1 MIVVGAVSTAET
13 QTRGKKKRRVG
24 PITKDRHK
32 LYEMSVQ
39 SPEENIK
46 FSDRM
51 YKKRN
56 GRHPKR
62 LKEDFC
68 GTAFMSAAWV
78 RQRPNNEAWGVDLD
92 RPTMEWGEAHNIRPL
107 GEPASRVTL
116 ICDDVRAIMNPKVDV
131 VAALNFSYFIFK
143 KPDELRDYFRRARAS
158 LSPGGILVLDIFG
171 GWESQM
177 NVTDTTRYR
186 GFTYVW
192 EQDRCDPV
200 TNEVRFHIHFRFHGG
215 GGIRKAFTYDWRLW
229 SVPEVRE
236 ALEGAGF
243 EGSQVYWEG
252 VDSDTDE
259 GNGVFR
265 PVNRAENCP
274 GWNAFI
280 VAW

>member
-1 MIVVGAVSTAET
+1 MMQATMAKENRRRSGPK
-13 QTRGKKKRRVG
+13 TRDK
-24 PITKDRHK
+24 HA

-46 FSDRM
+46 FFERV
-51 YKKRN
+51 YKKHN
-56 GRHPKR
+56 GCLPLH

-68 GTAFMSAAWV
+68 GTALLCAAWV
-78 RQRPNNEAWGVDLD
+78 ARRPDNVAVGVDLD
-92 RPTMEWGEAHNIRPL
+92 RSTLQWGREHNITPL
-107 GEPASRVTL
+107 GDAASRVSL
-116 ICDDVRAIMNPKVDV
+116 VNDDVRSVRSPKVDV

-143 KPDELRDYFRRARAS
+143 KPSDLSEYFRAARAS
-158 LSPGGILVLDIFG
+158 LRPGGMLVLDMFG
-171 GWESQM
+171 GWEAQM
-177 NVTDTTRYR
+177 NVTDTTRYK

-192 EQDRCDPV
+192 EQDRFDPI
-200 TNEVRFHIHFRFHGG
+200 TNETRFHIHFRFHGG

-236 ALEGAGF
+236 ALADAGF
-243 EGSQVYWEG
+243 AGSQVYWEG

-274 GWNAFI
+274 GWNAF
-280 VAW
+280 VTAW